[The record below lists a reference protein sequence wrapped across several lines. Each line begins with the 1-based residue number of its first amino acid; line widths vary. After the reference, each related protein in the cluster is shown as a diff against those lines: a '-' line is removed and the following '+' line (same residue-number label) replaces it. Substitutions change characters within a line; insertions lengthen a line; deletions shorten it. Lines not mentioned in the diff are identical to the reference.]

1 MSEATLDVIPEPI
14 PEPVFPEE
22 DPYPAYRAP
31 TPIVAEQPKRS
42 AIDDYV
48 LSALVATGTQLVR
61 KKFVRRITEL

>member
-1 MSEATLDVIPEPI
+1 MTDFIPESI

-31 TPIVAEQPKRS
+31 TPIALEQPKRS

-48 LSALVATGTQLVR
+48 LSAIVATGTQLVA
-61 KKFVRRITEL
+61 KKFVRRITEF

>member
-1 MSEATLDVIPEPI
+1 MLEAI

-31 TPIVAEQPKRS
+31 APIATEQPKRS

-48 LSALVATGTQLVR
+48 LSAMIATGTQLVP
-61 KKFVRRITEL
+61 KKISRRITEL